1 MDDWLLVLIPVAV
14 FLVGLGLFALWVW
27 SMVSAAKNGKWV
39 WFVLILIFSPLC
51 LLYLLFA
58 DKRPAASSGPPRV
71 RREPI

>member
-1 MDDWLLVLIPVAV
+1 MDDWLPVLIPVAV
-14 FLVGLGLFALWVW
+14 LLVALGLVVLWIW

-58 DKRPAASSGPPRV
+58 DKRPASPEPQRA